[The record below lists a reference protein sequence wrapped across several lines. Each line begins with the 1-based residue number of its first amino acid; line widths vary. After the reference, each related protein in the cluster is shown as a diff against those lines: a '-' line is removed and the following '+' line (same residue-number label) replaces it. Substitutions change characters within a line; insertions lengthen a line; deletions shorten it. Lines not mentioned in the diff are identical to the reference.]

1 MSKFQVV
8 NLKPMSGVSKG
19 SGRPYNMLICSGIF
33 TNADGTM
40 EVGEVVFMEGT
51 NRPLP
56 MHLQPGQSYVP
67 SVSARSRDGKLTF
80 EISDLKPMTA
90 AGGKPLS
97 AAA

>member
-1 MSKFQVV
+1 MKFQVI
-8 NLKPMSGVSKG
+8 NMKLMEGISKAQ
-19 SGRPYNMLICSGIF
+19 RPYKMLIVSGIY

-56 MHLQPGQSYVP
+56 THLTPG
-67 SVSARSRDGKLTF
+67 SAYTPVLGARTRDGKLTF
-80 EISDLKPMTA
+80 EIAELKPIA
-90 AGGKPLS
+90 AVSKPMV